1 MNETGNPC
9 ESTKIWSQAG
19 EWLEEGGDPSARI
32 LPLWQKFHALLVDE
46 NTRHNLTRIIS
57 LEDAVLKHYM
67 DSWLIFRVMR
77 AYFGPRKISS
87 MLDFG
92 CGGGFPGIPIAL
104 GYPELKLFG
113 VDARNKKVD
122 FVNRVMQE
130 LSVRGRAF
138 HANWKTRDAQKFA
151 RAYGRVDVSVA
162 RAVAQAGELVGIL
175 APTVSKGIVLTKGPG
190 MSDEELL
197 EASRKAQIA
206 GLRKFYEETSTLRL
220 GDSSI
225 ERRILFFLR

>member
-9 ESTKIWSQAG
+9 ESTKIWSLAG
-19 EWLEEGGDPSARI
+19 KWLEEGGDPAGLI
-32 LPLWQKFHALLVDE
+32 LPLWQKFHTLLVDE
-46 NTRHNLTRIIS
+46 NTRHNLTRIVS

-67 DSWLIFRVMR
+67 DSWLIYRVIR
-77 AYFGPRKISS
+77 EYFGPGKISS

-104 GYPELKLFG
+104 GCPELKLFC

-122 FVNRVMQE
+122 FVNRAMQE
-130 LSVRGRAF
+130 LSVNGQAF
-138 HANWKTRDAQKFA
+138 HANWKTKDAQKFA
-151 RAYGRVDVSVA
+151 RTYGRVDVSVA

-206 GLRKFYEETSTLRL
+206 GLRKFHEETCILKL